1 MSGSTSPNDRLD
13 PILPDSASDSL
24 RRTWLAC
31 EKAFDQAA
39 TDARI
44 SA

>member
-13 PILPDSASDSL
+13 PADSASDSL

-31 EKAFDQAA
+31 EKAFDQAV

>member
-1 MSGSTSPNDRLD
+1 MTGIVMPMSGAVSSTWAP
-13 PILPDSASDSL
+13 SL